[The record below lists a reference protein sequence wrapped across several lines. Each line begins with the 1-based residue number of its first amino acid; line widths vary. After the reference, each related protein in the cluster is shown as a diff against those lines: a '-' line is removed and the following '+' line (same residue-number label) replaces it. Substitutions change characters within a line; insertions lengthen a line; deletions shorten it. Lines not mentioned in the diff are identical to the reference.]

1 MATEQAVNLYSVEW
15 SGSGARTV
23 NTYSKLWIIANDVEI
38 ASRKAKRFL
47 KKDGAVN
54 VVIKTVTGHGTIDV
68 F

>member
-1 MATEQAVNLYSVEW
+1 MEGQAKNLYSVKW

-23 NTYSKLWIIANDVEI
+23 SKYSNLWIIAQSVEV

-47 KKDGAVN
+47 RKDGAVG
-54 VVIKTVTGHGTIDV
+54 VVILTVEGHGTIDV